1 MVTVLVL
8 IFLGTTGV
16 RIVSLHVST
25 QKTKTVKVPR
35 KGNFDVKKPEAAMIL
50 QRIFVVVVV
59 VLEVDE

>member
-50 QRIFVVVVV
+50 
-59 VLEVDE
+59 